1 MICVKYNYM
10 DFDKLG
16 RKMIKNSL
24 LSLKVLEAQEI
35 DSERRNF
42 NFTGEASIP
51 VVNMCMCLHAEE
63 VDLSYY
69 NVRKL

>member
-10 DFDKLG
+10 DFEKLG

-24 LSLKVLEAQEI
+24 LSLKVLEAQET

-42 NFTGEASIP
+42 NFTG
-51 VVNMCMCLHAEE
+51 
-63 VDLSYY
+63 
-69 NVRKL
+69 